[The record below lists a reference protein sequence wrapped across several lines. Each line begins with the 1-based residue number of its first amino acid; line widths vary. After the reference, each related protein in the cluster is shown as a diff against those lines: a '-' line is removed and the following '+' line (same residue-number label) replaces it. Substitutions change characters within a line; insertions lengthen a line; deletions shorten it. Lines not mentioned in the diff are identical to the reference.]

1 MQPFL
6 VRGPLDLVVL
16 APHVLGFRPEESV
29 VLLSLGPGAGLHAR
43 VDLPS
48 SPAEGRELAELLVAV
63 TRERDVEAVALLLF
77 AADAGQAVTLAEV
90 LTAALR
96 AAGVEVVDRLRVHAE
111 RFHRLDVPGDPGTP
125 YDLSSH
131 PLTVRRV
138 FAGLRVHGSR
148 EELAATLRPGPHDDV
163 EAVDRHARSIARRLA
178 MAGSRPGGV
187 AAEHRRQ
194 ARWVRRRV
202 DRWAEDGEPLAD
214 EDVGRVAALMAV
226 AAVRDAVWV
235 DLDRSRAA
243 DRLELWCDLLR
254 RVPDDLVPGVAAV
267 TAFVAWLTGDGA
279 VAWCAL
285 ERCAEVT
292 GGAEPD
298 IVLVGLVTRLL
309 AEAVSPD
316 AWTPMLGSALPVL
329 RPDPEVEA

>member
-1 MQPFL
+1 MQPFI

-29 VLLSLGPGAGLHAR
+29 VLLSLGPGPGFHAR

-48 SPAEGRELAELLVAV
+48 TPAESEELAELLVSV
-63 TRERDVEAVALLLF
+63 THERGVEAVALLLF
-77 AADAGQAVTLAEV
+77 TADAGRAAALAEV
-90 LTAALR
+90 VTDALR
-96 AAGVEVVDRLRVHAE
+96 GAGVEVVDRLRVHAE
-111 RFHRLDVPGDPGTP
+111 RFHRLDVPDDPGTP
-125 YDLSSH
+125 YDLASH

-163 EAVDRHARSIARRLA
+163 VAVERHAHLVARRLA
-178 MAGSRPGGV
+178 FAGSRPGGQ

-202 DRWAEDGEPLAD
+202 RRWCEEHEPLSD
-214 EDVGRVAALMAV
+214 EDVGRIAALMAI
-226 AAVRDAVWV
+226 APVRDVAWV
-235 DLDRSRAA
+235 DLDRVRAA
-243 DRLELWCDLLR
+243 DLLELWCDLLR
-254 RVPDDLVPGVAAV
+254 RTPDALVPGVAAV

-316 AWTPMLGSALPVL
+316 AWTPMLSSALPVL
-329 RPDPEVEA
+329 RAEPERED